1 MKYDAELFQIKADL
15 CKTLAHPKRQM
26 MITELR
32 SGEKT
37 VSIIAKAIGVSQPTT
52 SHHLAVLRDGGL
64 VSIRRD
70 GSNVYYSLVDPKIIE
85 ACDLMHNILMT
96 RMAKSKE
103 LANKFVS

>member
-26 MITELR
+26 VIAELR
-32 SGEKT
+32 SGEKM
-37 VSIIAKAIGVSQPTT
+37 VSVIAEAIDVSQSST
-52 SHHLAVLRDGGL
+52 SHHLAVLRDGGI

-70 GSNVYYSLVDPKIIE
+70 GSKIYYSLVDPKITE
-85 ACDLMHNILMT
+85 ACDLMHNVLMT

-103 LANKFVS
+103 LANKFVP